1 MNTGNFEPSMF
12 LAILPEM
19 GLVLLAGLI
28 LFLDLLWKGKDL
40 RRLGYITAIG
50 LTILAVLGLFFS
62 LPSAKPVLIFGSML
76 RLDWMSFVFRMI
88 FFFGAAVTALFILD
102 EPGESRTGE
111 FYALLITSTL
121 GMSLM
126 ASSAN
131 LVMLYLAIELTS
143 IPLYILTGFKVKN
156 EKSVESGIKY
166 FLYGAMTSAVMLYGF
181 SLVYGFSGSANLY
194 EIASN
199 LQKGNLPPI
208 LLSLS
213 AGLVMVGFGF
223 KVSTVPF
230 HFWAPDVY
238 EGAPTAV
245 AGFLSTASKAA
256 GFAVLLRFMLAVFP
270 SIQMEWTLIIAI
282 LATASMILGNIL
294 ALAQKNIKRLLA
306 YSSIA
311 QAGYI
316 LVGVAADSPLGAT
329 GTIFYLTSYLVTNL
343 AAFAIISYVGQ
354 RVGSDDLEAFA
365 GLNRK
370 NPTLA
375 LAMLIAVLSLGGIPP
390 LSGFV
395 GKLLVFAA
403 AVQAGQIWLA
413 FVGVITSIVGLYYYL
428 VILKTIYARES
439 AHEVQALPLNPAW
452 KTALILCVAGIIL
465 LGTVFGPVY
474 TWTNLAG
481 SGLF

>member
-199 LQKGNLPPI
+199 LQKGNLPAI